1 MQKIA
6 NGIMVKES
14 VNPISRGVNKIKR
27 LLRYEQDLPMG
38 GADYIHQAAK
48 NTGKIGVG
56 VGAGVGALSG
66 ALMSPKDDSS
76 IETGL
81 RAAGGSLAGALVGGP
96 LGYVGRRAYILN
108 GLRKYR
114 AGIAEHIK
122 GLDPEGRASYI
133 EFKNF
138 TKGL

>member
-14 VNPISRGVNKIKR
+14 VNPVSRGINRVNR
-27 LLRYEQDLPMG
+27 LLRYEKVLPMDA
-38 GADYIHQAAK
+38 ADYIHQAAK
-48 NTGKIGVG
+48 GTGKIGVG
-56 VGAGVGALSG
+56 VGAGVGALGG
-66 ALMSPKDDSS
+66 ALTSPEGGSG

-81 RAAGGSLAGALVGGP
+81 RAAGGGLAGALAGGP

-108 GLRKYR
+108 GLRKHR

-133 EFKNF
+133 EVKNF